1 MATKR
6 PGKKQ
11 TPSKKRT
18 PSKRGSTKKTASSH
32 RIAKLVDKA
41 IEGIE
46 SRLNDEDDPPGIGDY
61 IKVMQLQRD
70 IEEERPKEITVTWVD
85 PEPKKEE

>member
-11 TPSKKRT
+11 A
-18 PSKRGSTKKTASSH
+18 SKRGSTSRRKTASSR
-32 RIAKLVDKA
+32 RIAKLVTKA

-46 SRLNDEDDPPGIGDY
+46 SRLNDEKDPPGIGDY
-61 IKVMQLQRD
+61 IKVMQLQKD
-70 IEEERPKEITVTWVD
+70 IADEQPKEITVTWVD
-85 PEPKKEE
+85 PTPKNEE